1 MDVSGPGLNEQP
13 RPGGKK
19 RPVQIP
25 AYPFI
30 LIAAVKRV
38 LTIFDNCAHEIPE
51 TLEDPDPAV
60 LCRSRTGFHYRER
73 GQRCQRYRHLL
84 AGGLSVWL
92 PVAVDHDSRHP
103 GADRGAGDFR
113 PYGRGYRQ
121 GSERPDLRG
130 V

>member
-1 MDVSGPGLNEQP
+1 MNNLDLLA
-13 RPGGKK
+13 KK

-25 AYPFI
+25 ATPFI

-38 LTIFDNCAHEIPE
+38 PTISDNCAHEIPE

-60 LCRSRTGFHYRER
+60 LCRSRTGFYYRER

-84 AGGLSVWL
+84 AGGRSVRV

-103 GADRGAGDFR
+103 GAGPRSGAFR
-113 PYGRGYRQ
+113 PHGLGYTQ
-121 GSERPDLRG
+121 GA
-130 V
+130 